1 MRVAVWEPVA
11 AESRDLGNWI
21 TDYSRRRTVP
31 MELFITGRR
40 EEFRRQFCPN
50 RFRGIIIAAGGVEG
64 FLEAR
69 RVRELDRHCRLVVID
84 DSERYAIQCY
94 RIHAVDFLVR
104 PLNESRFF
112 RSLDRIC
119 Y

>member
-1 MRVAVWEPVA
+1 MRVVVLEPLA
-11 AESRDLGNWI
+11 AESRDLGDWI
-21 TDYSRRRTVP
+21 ADYSRRRAVP
-31 MELFITGRR
+31 VELCVTSRR
-40 EEFRRQFCPN
+40 EDFRQ
-50 RFRGIIIAAGGVEG
+50 RFRPDWVRGVIIAAGGVEG

-94 RIHAVDFLVR
+94 RIHAADFLVR
-104 PLNESRFF
+104 PLNASRVF